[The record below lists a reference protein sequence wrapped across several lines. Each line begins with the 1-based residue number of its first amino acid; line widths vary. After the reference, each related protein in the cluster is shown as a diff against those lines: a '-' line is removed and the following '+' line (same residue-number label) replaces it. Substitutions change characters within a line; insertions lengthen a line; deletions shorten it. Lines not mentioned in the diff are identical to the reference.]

1 MNNDKQK
8 EINKYRKKYSSF
20 NIKPYLKSGLTEEE
34 IYKLKEAFDLF
45 DIELKNYLTPE
56 ELKKSLNDL
65 GILSKNES
73 INKLIEDGIK
83 KIDFKKFIDIMGAKV
98 TCKNYE
104 DVKKLYIV
112 FLGNSNIKEKLSV
125 DNFKRVAQELELEC
139 GPNEIEEMINSINP
153 EEPGFISFDEFYN
166 VMMKI

>member
-1 MNNDKQK
+1 MNNDK

-73 INKLIEDGIK
+73 INKLIENGIK

-104 DVKKLYIV
+104 DVKKFYEQEDCLRRSDRYYYPIPMAR
-112 FLGNSNIKEKLSV
+112 IWDKK
-125 DNFKRVAQELELEC
+125 DDWIMNF
-139 GPNEIEEMINSINP
+139 
-153 EEPGFISFDEFYN
+153 
-166 VMMKI
+166 